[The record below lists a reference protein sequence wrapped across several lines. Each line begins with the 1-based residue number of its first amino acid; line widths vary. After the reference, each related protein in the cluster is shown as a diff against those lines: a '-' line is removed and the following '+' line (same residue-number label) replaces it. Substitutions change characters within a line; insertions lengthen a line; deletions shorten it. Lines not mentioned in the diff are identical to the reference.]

1 MFHRDQGTDL
11 ALKEEFVAYRGRDHE
26 NTGPKFHGKAFRSG

>member
-11 ALKEEFVAYRGRDHE
+11 ALKEEFVAYRIQGQNFMGRLLGLDE
-26 NTGPKFHGKAFRSG
+26 MGI